1 MEHDLGGMR
10 FQFGSSTHV
19 RYAAY
24 FNSSQSNRGSR
35 SKATRV
41 LEVCLNF

>member
-1 MEHDLGGMR
+1 MEHDLGGIL

-24 FNSSQSNRGSR
+24 FNSSDSNRGSR
-35 SKATRV
+35 SEAMRV
-41 LEVCLNF
+41 LEVCPNF